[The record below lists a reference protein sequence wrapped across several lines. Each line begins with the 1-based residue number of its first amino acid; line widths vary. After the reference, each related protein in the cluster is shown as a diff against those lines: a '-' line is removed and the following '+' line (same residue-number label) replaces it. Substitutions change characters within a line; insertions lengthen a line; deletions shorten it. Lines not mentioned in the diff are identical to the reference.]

1 MFPLQA
7 IKLQTASVENYMP
20 LLDQNVNTR
29 YDQAAKSILSY
40 SLNQGLICRQFS

>member
-29 YDQAAKSILSY
+29 YDQAAKSIL
-40 SLNQGLICRQFS
+40 LRMNHGAHLQTAP